1 MFVLGI
7 NTIFIGRNEKKNGIN
22 ENDTNILCAV
32 KIIHIAVDLST
43 LWTAETVA
51 QYDSNSSV
59 GIPVSCVHP
68 ISISHD
74 Q

>member
-1 MFVLGI
+1 MK
-7 NTIFIGRNEKKNGIN
+7 KKNGIN

-51 QYDSNSSV
+51 QYD
-59 GIPVSCVHP
+59 
-68 ISISHD
+68 
-74 Q
+74 